1 MGGGRH
7 HRAEAL
13 NIFEVSEVFL
23 FSVERIS
30 ACPWK
35 WSILSGELFEAIQN
49 FSTPKAGKHRNL
61 KEVRRFIVVVVPLTV
76 SVSEGVRFVVRVA
89 TIIAA

>member
-1 MGGGRH
+1 MGGRRR
-7 HRAEAL
+7 RAEAL
-13 NIFEVSEVFL
+13 NLFEVSEVLL

-49 FSTPKAGKHRNL
+49 YSTPKAGKHRNL
-61 KEVRRFIVVVVPLTV
+61 KEVRRFIVVVVVPLIV
-76 SVSEGVRFVVRVA
+76 SVSEDLGFVVRVA